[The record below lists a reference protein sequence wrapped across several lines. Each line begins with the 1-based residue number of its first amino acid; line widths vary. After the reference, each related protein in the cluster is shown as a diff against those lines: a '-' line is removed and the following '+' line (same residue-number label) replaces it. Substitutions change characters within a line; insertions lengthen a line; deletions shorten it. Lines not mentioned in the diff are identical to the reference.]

1 MTDTEIEFH
10 PVAKT
15 ADLDG
20 DEAMQVTVGRK
31 EIALSVAFSVA
42 G

>member
-1 MTDTEIEFH
+1 MTEPEIEFH

-20 DEAMQVTVGRK
+20 DVQISMAREKSPCCSRTV
-31 EIALSVAFSVA
+31 AA
-42 G
+42 